1 MESRFYS
8 NGSYIP
14 DIIPEEDV
22 NSFSRYPKPQREF
35 GENPAVLVV
44 DMTHGFVDDKY
55 PMGFSKTGLPCV
67 KAIKDLL
74 DVARP
79 LKIPIF
85 YTRND
90 RRSWAIEKI
99 AAPTSSRAQA
109 LSKLDPRSNEII
121 DDIAPGENEILIEKA
136 APSAFCG
143 TSLMA
148 LLNRIR
154 VDTLIVTGMVTSGCV
169 RATAV
174 DAFAYKYKTFL
185 PIECAADR
193 SQISHKVSLF
203 DLSMKYAHVS
213 PLSEV
218 LHNLRSLKGEV
229 IKESV

>member
-1 MESRFYS
+1 M

-14 DIIPEEDV
+14 DIIPEADV
-22 NSFSRYPKPQREF
+22 QSFGRYPKPQREF

-44 DMTHGFVDDKY
+44 DMTHAFVDDKY

-99 AAPTSSRAQA
+99 ASPNSTRAQV
-109 LSKLDPRSNEII
+109 LSSLDSRSNEII
-121 DDIAPGENEILIEKA
+121 GEIAPREGEILIEKA

-143 TSLMA
+143 TSLIA

-154 VDTLIVTGMVTSGCV
+154 VDTVIVTGMVTSGCV

-193 SQISHKVSLF
+193 SQISHQVSLF

-218 LHNLRSLKGEV
+218 LHNLRSLKREV
-229 IKESV
+229 IKDSV